1 MHVGLILEHSN
12 PRRGGAER
20 YAVALAERLRVHGH
34 KLSAMSRTGPAQQPV
49 PRSISRSAR
58 PGYYQRTFL
67 PKLRDA
73 GAEVVLTFQ
82 PVPEC
87 DFYQPH
93 AGIRADAVPPRLE
106 TVSWRR
112 RFVQRWEPL
121 RRWRYARLRRWEART
136 VRPPTRVLALSPRVV
151 EGLRRHH
158 PQAAPAVL
166 LRSGVD
172 LERFT
177 PARLGEREE
186 VREALG
192 IASGPLLLFVAH
204 DFALKGLRTAIRALP
219 HLPGMR
225 LVVVGDGRG
234 RRYRRL
240 AKELRV
246 DDRVRWLGYVED
258 LARLYRSVDL
268 LVHPTHYDTASLVV
282 LEALASGTPP
292 ITTVRDGNADLA
304 QAGGGA
310 ALSRPGDPALLC
322 EAVLTLLAT
331 SRSEAADRARAGV
344 EEYPLAKMLDRVV
357 ETLTGSGG

>member
-1 MHVGLILEHSN
+1 MAGNV
-12 PRRGGAER
+12 
-20 YAVALAERLRVHGH
+20 RLRIETSDQGGPGQEYETADFPVGNDTPVITVTDMSLDPVHKEGVIAIE
-34 KLSAMSRTGPAQQPV
+34 L
-49 PRSISRSAR
+49 
-58 PGYYQRTFL
+58 FL
-67 PKLRDA
+67 YDS
-73 GAEVVLTFQ
+73 TS
-82 PVPEC
+82 
-87 DFYQPH
+87 D
-93 AGIRADAVPPRLE
+93 
-106 TVSWRR
+106 S
-112 RFVQRWEPL
+112 
-121 RRWRYARLRRWEART
+121 
-136 VRPPTRVLALSPRVV
+136 
-151 EGLRRHH
+151 
-158 PQAAPAVL
+158 
-166 LRSGVD
+166 VD
-172 LERFT
+172 LDVKYSTDAWMTESNAT
-177 PARLGEREE
+177 ITVGVTGDVPTSDVL
-186 VREALG
+186 
-192 IASGPLLLFVAH
+192 P
-204 DFALKGLRTAIRALP
+204 GLRTAIGALP
-219 HLPGMR
+219 HLPGMQ

-258 LARLYRSVDL
+258 LARLYRSADL

-331 SRSEAADRARAGV
+331 SRSEAADRARAAA

>member
-121 RRWRYARLRRWEART
+121 RRWRYGRLRRWEARA
-136 VRPPTRVLALSPRVV
+136 VRPPTRVLALAPRPPCLRGLSP
-151 EGLRRHH
+151 
-158 PQAAPAVL
+158 P
-166 LRSGVD
+166 
-172 LERFT
+172 
-177 PARLGEREE
+177 RLDSPS
-186 VREALG
+186 L
-192 IASGPLLLFVAH
+192 SPS
-204 DFALKGLRTAIRALP
+204 
-219 HLPGMR
+219 
-225 LVVVGDGRG
+225 
-234 RRYRRL
+234 
-240 AKELRV
+240 
-246 DDRVRWLGYVED
+246 
-258 LARLYRSVDL
+258 ARLYPHRASPNRITRSV
-268 LVHPTHYDTASLVV
+268 S
-282 LEALASGTPP
+282 S
-292 ITTVRDGNADLA
+292 
-304 QAGGGA
+304 Q
-310 ALSRPGDPALLC
+310 SW
-322 EAVLTLLAT
+322 
-331 SRSEAADRARAGV
+331 
-344 EEYPLAKMLDRVV
+344 
-357 ETLTGSGG
+357 